1 LEVNFARSSSGLGE
15 GGGDSLGTPSL
26 ACPRDHLPFQRENHQ
41 LACAGGHHYP
51 LIDGL
56 PVLVVDDATPTQPD
70 YWATEEQIAAVLAS
84 VVLDDASDETGV
96 DPYVKRLLVG
106 TNGNL
111 YRRLAAKSIER
122 YPVPRLP
129 LPPGEGRLLLDI
141 GCNWGRWSI
150 AAARAGYRVVG
161 VDPSFEAVVNARR
174 IARRLGVSVE
184 YVVADARALPF
195 SDAVFDTVFSY
206 SVLQHFAKAD
216 VHATVAETA
225 RVLKAGGTS
234 WIQMA
239 NSHGLRNFQQRAK
252 RHFREGEAFEVRYWK
267 PGELKRVFGQIGPTK
282 LLADGFF
289 TLNGQIDDLDLLPMR
304 YRGVVRASALLRAGS
319 RPLPAL
325 ARMADSVVLYSVRA

>member
-1 LEVNFARSSSGLGE
+1 VCE
-15 GGGDSLGTPSL
+15 D
-26 ACPRDHLPFQRENHQ
+26 
-41 LACAGGHHYP
+41 GHRYR

-56 PVLVVDDATPTQPD
+56 AVLMADETIPTQPG

-84 VVLDDASDETGV
+84 AAADEVADESGGDT
-96 DPYVKRLLVG
+96 YVRRLLVG

-111 YRRLAAKSIER
+111 YRHLAEKSIAR

-161 VDPSFEAVVNARR
+161 IDPSFEAVVNARR
-174 IARRLGVSVE
+174 IARRLGLDVE

-195 SDAVFDTVFSY
+195 PDAVFDAVFSY

-216 VHATVAETA
+216 VHSAVAETA
-225 RVLKAGGTS
+225 RVLKSGGTS

-239 NSHGLRNFQQRAK
+239 SSHGLRNFQQRA
-252 RHFREGEAFEVRYWK
+252 RRGFREGEAFEVRYWK
-267 PGELKRVFGQIGPTK
+267 PSELKQVFGQIGPTK

-289 TLNGQIDDLDLLPMR
+289 TLNGQVDDLDLLRLR
-304 YRGVVRASALLRAGS
+304 YRGMVRASALLRAGS

-325 ARMADSVVLYSVRA
+325 AGMADSVVLRSVRA